1 MADAV
6 TQVGM
11 TQKLVRCFS
20 SSCVHP
26 ASRVI
31 SPGCLALR
39 STRSQGY
46 IGVQERYP

>member
-39 STRSQGY
+39 STCLQVNME
-46 IGVQERYP
+46 VQERYP